1 MTTLIEM
8 LKQYIDLADYI
19 RVECLRDGSMTVEE
33 AKADVLETEK
43 WREKLAALEA
53 QKEALDSHMKEFRR

>member
-1 MTTLIEM
+1 MTALIEM
-8 LKQYIDLADYI
+8 LRQYIDLADYV
-19 RVECLRDGSMTVEE
+19 RLECIRDGSMTVEE

-53 QKEALDSHMKEFRR
+53 QKEALDTHMKAFR

>member
-1 MTTLIEM
+1 MTALIEM
-8 LKQYIDLADYI
+8 LRQYIDLADYV
-19 RVECLRDGSMTVEE
+19 RLESLRDGSMTVEE

-53 QKEALDSHMKEFRR
+53 QKEALDSHMKAFG

>member
-1 MTTLIEM
+1 MSALIDM
-8 LKQYIDLADYI
+8 LRQYIDLADYV
-19 RVECLRDGSMTVEE
+19 RLECIRDGSMTVEE

-53 QKEALDSHMKEFRR
+53 QKEALDKHMKAFG

>member
-1 MTTLIEM
+1 MSALIDM
-8 LKQYIDLADYI
+8 LRQYIDLADYV
-19 RVECLRDGSMTVEE
+19 RLECIRDGSMTVEE

-53 QKEALDSHMKEFRR
+53 QKEALDSHMKAFR